1 MIISDLNFE
10 ETPPASEDLQ
20 GGADWAATLTAFNQ
34 FLSMI
39 QTGAVSGPNGS
50 SAFANI
56 GRSYTSTLGFSTI
69 GLGINNPNFWQL

>member
-1 MIISDLNFE
+1 MIISDLD
-10 ETPPASEDLQ
+10 DLEIAIESDNLE

-34 FLSMI
+34 ALSML

-56 GRSYTSTLGFSTI
+56 GRLNISTF
-69 GLGINNPNFWQL
+69 GLGAIFLGI

>member
-1 MIISDLNFE
+1 MIISDLSFE
-10 ETPPASEDLQ
+10 ETPSMTLQ

-39 QTGAVSGPNGS
+39 QTGATSGPNGS

-56 GRSYTSTLGFSTI
+56 GRSYTSTMGLSTI
-69 GLGINNPNFWQL
+69 GLGVDSPWIF